1 MGYERMSENPDR
13 SNSARVAGNGW
24 TRPQAMR
31 KDQNRTAWLV
41 LFGLVCLGVATWG
54 VFNGLYWKRRER
66 VQQAALEMVK
76 RENDSFVAI
85 AYGGVTTNPEVGG
98 DFVSTKTFE
107 AQLDALIA
115 AGYTPITLDDVA
127 RFYKERR
134 LLPAKSL
141 LITFENSRRS
151 SYFTTGG
158 ILEKRR
164 WHAVMGVVTDDVRKE
179 VEGVILA
186 PYLKRMKTSPTWDL
200 AAESDHGTGEVTA
213 GADGRTAMFFSAPA
227 WLPDLSRFET
237 PEEFDRR
244 IRADHAAAVSF
255 FTNTLECTARAFFF
269 PMGNYGQFEAHNK
282 PLREAN
288 LKAVEDFYEMGFIID
303 GFGYNDA
310 HSDPRRLARLKV
322 DPAWSADE
330 LVRILDGVWPRE
342 IPGGWNDPPEAGG
355 VEKERWRAIWGE
367 CVPGADSSSVCLR
380 AKAPDDPV
388 VSDKGSTTGSKA
400 LVMGSNAFAEGS
412 FEIKFRMESG
422 GFTVFLNYVAED
434 DTVMLTFGKD
444 SSIILTRNQPER
456 TAGERLAA
464 EFLDSP
470 ISTGREHSLVLVTRS
485 GALFTMLDGRVLFGG
500 GVSLGTPRPRPGFVG
515 AGVWSGNPGEAEVEI
530 ISARLRAPLPRF
542 AFWDA
547 ESIRDKT
554 DVFAELERQAFRYD
568 GIAPPWFSASDG
580 MAGFQLVE
588 DLDVIKI
595 EAAKAF
601 CGVWPR
607 LKLSGKN
614 PFGNIPRETAAEA
627 FKDGGFAG
635 LYVDAS
641 ELEETGLPSM
651 RNWIASFRKDT
662 GYTNMPVA
670 VRFPASFVAGSLAV
684 GFLDTLPDV
693 IVVAADGSVVT
704 PVLRKRMHGLLSVV
718 PNDKGSVNY
727 YQLAKIDAKPQD
739 SQPGDPD
746 FAVRAER
753 LLTERRFLE
762 ADAAAKRW
770 TEAMPM
776 SADAWE
782 YKARLNVRETRG
794 DDAAAAYRKALE
806 LDPSR
811 IGVVTAFA
819 DYLMTTGK
827 AEDEAREMLDKYAK
841 AFPLNREIALAQARW
856 LDHKGMRAD
865 ARAILKDWVERQ
877 PDNIDIRV
885 ALHNY
890 LNEAPERYDNLLH
903 IIGMVEPNSQNLM
916 WFRRKI
922 EGTGFL
928 TFPESSAAFDFLRR
942 VASDSK
948 NGLVRRNYMTL
959 MPLEQP
965 ISENFSQSGLSD
977 NWEIFGNTGVLIGG
991 EYLLPGLP
999 DPSET
1004 NLRLKRSDLFRDG
1017 FVEARIG
1024 ESLGAFWLYA
1034 RRSTQGMVR
1043 FGFDSDGFLRIQAW
1057 QNGEPRV
1064 LDSVLWVRPKDDLT
1078 LRLEIRGDGAI
1089 GYFNGKHAFSTPLEI
1104 PRSLG
1109 YGWWGVAASASET
1122 GMAQTRLK
1130 VLSAGPMSPTIV
1142 VMDLLPTIMEAGTSE
1157 PAPTR
1162 DVLEA
1167 LRARVNDVGVI
1178 APVVG
1183 QQAVDRS
1190 LSSPDARSLDGL
1202 RVFARY
1208 HRLRLMPVVDLGYY
1222 NDPEPADVIAYMK
1235 KSGLDGLCLRVRRL
1249 PEAEWCAKME
1259 KALEAMFANV
1269 ILIQSEKPLAEAVQA
1284 DAKVVLHELQRG
1296 SLYLQAGQ
1304 ATWETQAEKFEKW
1317 KASPAGTSRKGAKPT
1332 LVVMPRGREN

>member
-1 MGYERMSENPDR
+1 MNENTDR
-13 SNSARVAGNGW
+13 QSSANMPGSGW

-41 LFGLVCLGVATWG
+41 LLGLVCLGVATWS
-54 VFNGLYWKRRER
+54 VLNGIYWKRRER
-66 VQQAALEMVK
+66 VERAALDMAK
-76 RENDSFVAI
+76 RESDSFVAI
-85 AYGGVTTNPEVGG
+85 SYGGVTTNPEDGG
-98 DFVSTKTFE
+98 DFISTKKFDS
-107 AQLDALIA
+107 QLDALMA
-115 AGYTPITLDDVA
+115 AGYIPITLDDVA

-134 LLPAKSL
+134 LLPAKAL

-151 SYFTTGG
+151 SYFTAGG
-158 ILEKRR
+158 LLEKRH

-179 VEGVILA
+179 AEGVILA
-186 PYLKRMKTSPTWDL
+186 PYLENMKSNPTWDL
-200 AAESDHGTGEVTA
+200 AAESDHGTGEVVA
-213 GADGRTAMFFSAPA
+213 SADGRTAMFFSAPA
-227 WLPDLSRFET
+227 WLSDLSRFET

-255 FTNTLECTARAFFF
+255 FTNTLGCAARAFFF

-303 GFGYNDA
+303 GFGYNNA
-310 HSDPRRLARLKV
+310 LSDPRRLARLKV

-330 LVRILDGVWPRE
+330 LVRILDGMWPRE
-342 IPGGWNDPPEAGG
+342 IPGGWNDSPKAGD
-355 VEKERWRAIWGE
+355 VEKDRWRAIWGE
-367 CVPGADSSSVCLR
+367 CMPDADSPSVFLR
-380 AKAPDDPV
+380 AKAPDDLV

-412 FEIKFRMESG
+412 FEIKFRMEGG

-434 DTVMLTFGKD
+434 DAVMLTFGND
-444 SSIILTRNQPER
+444 SSVILTRNQPGR
-456 TAGERLAA
+456 TAGERLAV
-464 EFLDSP
+464 EFLEFP
-470 ISTGREHSLVLVTRS
+470 IGTGREHSLVLVTRS

-500 GVSLGTPRPRPGFVG
+500 GVSLGNPRPSPGFVG
-515 AGVWSGNPGEAEVEI
+515 AGAWSGHPGEAEVEI
-530 ISARLRAPLPRF
+530 LSARLRAPLPRF

-547 ESIRDKT
+547 ESMRDKT

-595 EAAKAF
+595 AAAKSF

-641 ELEETGLPSM
+641 ELEETSLPLM
-651 RNWIASFRKDT
+651 RSWIESFRKDT
-662 GYTNMPVA
+662 GCTNMPVA

-684 GFLDTLPDV
+684 GFLNTLPGV

-704 PVLRKRMHGLLSVV
+704 PALRKRMHGLLSVV
-718 PNDKGSVNY
+718 PNDKDGAVNY
-727 YQLAKIDAKPQD
+727 YQLAKIDTKPQE
-739 SQPGDPD
+739 SKPGDPD

-753 LLTERRFLE
+753 LLAERRFLE
-762 ADAAAKRW
+762 ADAVAKLW
-770 TEAMPM
+770 TEAMPT

-794 DDAAAAYRKALE
+794 DEAAAAYRKALE
-806 LDPSR
+806 LDPGR

-827 AEDEAREMLDKYAK
+827 AEDEAREMLDRYAK

-856 LDHKGMRAD
+856 LDHKGLRAD

-877 PDNIDIRV
+877 PGNIDIRV

-890 LNEAPERYDNLLH
+890 LNEPPERYDNLLH
-903 IIGMVEPNSQNLM
+903 IIGMVAPNSQNLM

-922 EGTGFL
+922 EDSGLL

-942 VASDSK
+942 VARDSK
-948 NGLVRRNYMTL
+948 NGLVRRNYMSL

-965 ISENFSQSGLSD
+965 IVENFSESGLSD
-977 NWEIFGNTGVLIGG
+977 NWEVFGNNGALIGG

-1017 FVEARIG
+1017 FVETRIG

-1064 LDSVLWVRPKDDLT
+1064 MDSVLWVRPKDDLT

-1089 GYFNGKHAFSTPLEI
+1089 GYVDGKQAFSTPLDV
-1104 PRSLG
+1104 PRALG

-1130 VLSAGPMSPTIV
+1130 VLSSGPMNPTIV
-1142 VMDLLPTIMEAGTSE
+1142 VMDLLPTVREAGTSE

-1167 LRARVNDVGVI
+1167 LRGRAGDVGVI
-1178 APVVG
+1178 APLVG

-1190 LSSPDARSLDGL
+1190 LSSPDARSLDAL
-1202 RVFARY
+1202 RVFTRY

-1222 NDPEPADVIAYMK
+1222 NDPEPTDIIAYMK

-1249 PEAEWCAKME
+1249 PEAAWCEKME

-1269 ILIQSEKPLAEAVQA
+1269 ILIQNDKPLAEAVQA
-1284 DAKVVLHELQRG
+1284 DAKVVLRELQRG
-1296 SLYLQAGQ
+1296 SVYLQTGK
-1304 ATWETQAEKFEKW
+1304 ATWTTQAEKFEKW
-1317 KASPAGTSRKGAKPT
+1317 KASPAGTGCTGAKPMI
-1332 LVVMPRGREN
+1332 VVMPRGKED

>member
-1 MGYERMSENPDR
+1 MSENPDR
-13 SNSARVAGNGW
+13 PSSANMPGSGW

-41 LFGLVCLGVATWG
+41 FLGLVCLGVATWSL
-54 VFNGLYWKRRER
+54 FNGIYWKRRER
-66 VQQAALEMVK
+66 AERAALDMAR
-76 RENDSFVAI
+76 RESDSFVAI
-85 AYGGVTTNPEVGG
+85 SYGGVTTSPEAGG
-98 DFVSTKTFE
+98 DFVSTKKFDS
-107 AQLDALIA
+107 QLDALKA

-127 RFYKERR
+127 RLYREKRR
-134 LLPAKSL
+134 LPAKSL

-151 SYFTTGG
+151 SYFTVGG
-158 ILEKRR
+158 LLEKRR

-179 VEGVILA
+179 ADGVILA
-186 PYLKRMKTSPTWDL
+186 PYLERMKSSPTWDL
-200 AAESDHGTGEVTA
+200 AAESDHGTGEVVA
-213 GADGRTAMFFSAPA
+213 GADGRTAMFFSTPA
-227 WLPDLSRFET
+227 WLSNLSRFET
-237 PEEFDRR
+237 LEEFDGR

-255 FTNTLECTARAFFF
+255 FTNTLGCAARAFFF
-269 PMGNYGQFEAHNK
+269 PMGNYGQFEANNK

-288 LKAVEDFYEMGFIID
+288 LKAVGDFYELGFIID

-310 HSDPRRLARLKV
+310 LSDPRRLARLKV

-342 IPGGWNDPPEAGG
+342 IPGGWNDSPKAGD
-355 VEKERWRAIWGE
+355 VEKGRWRAIWGE
-367 CVPGADSSSVCLR
+367 CVPDVGSSSVYLR

-388 VSDKGSTTGSKA
+388 VSDKGSTTGSRA
-400 LVMGSNAFAEGS
+400 LVMGSNTFAEGS
-412 FEIKFRMESG
+412 FEIKFRMEGG
-422 GFTVFLNYVAED
+422 GFTVLLNYVAED
-434 DTVMLTFGKD
+434 DAVMLTFGKD
-444 SSIILTRNQPER
+444 SSVVLTRNRPER
-456 TAGERLAA
+456 AAGERLAA
-464 EFLDSP
+464 EFLECPVS
-470 ISTGREHSLVLVTRS
+470 SGREHSLVLVTRN
-485 GALFTMLDGRVLFGG
+485 GALFAMLDGRVLFGG
-500 GVSLGTPRPRPGFVG
+500 GVSLGNPRPRPGFVG
-515 AGVWSGNPGEAEVEI
+515 AGVWSDRPGEAEVEI
-530 ISARLRAPLPRF
+530 VSARLRAPLPRF

-547 ESIRDKT
+547 ESVRDKT
-554 DVFAELERQAFRYD
+554 DVFAELERLAFRYD

-580 MAGFQLVE
+580 MAGFRLVE
-588 DLDVIKI
+588 DLDLIKI
-595 EAAKAF
+595 EAAKTF

-614 PFGNIPRETAAEA
+614 PFGNIPREASAEA

-635 LYVDAS
+635 LFVDAG
-641 ELEETGLPSM
+641 ELEEKSLPLM
-651 RNWIASFRKDT
+651 RSWIESFREDT
-662 GYTNMPVA
+662 GCTNMAVA
-670 VRFPASFVAGSLAV
+670 VMFPASFVAGSLAP
-684 GFLDTLPDV
+684 GFFDTLPGV
-693 IVVAADGSVVT
+693 IAVAEDGSAVA
-704 PVLRKRMHGLLSVV
+704 PALRKRIHGLLSVV
-718 PNDKGSVNY
+718 PSDKDGAVNY
-727 YQLAKIDAKPQD
+727 YQLSEIDAKPQG
-739 SQPGDPD
+739 SRPGDPD
-746 FAVRAER
+746 FVVRAER
-753 LLTERRFLE
+753 LLSERRFLE

-770 TEAMPM
+770 TEAMPT

-794 DDAAAAYRKALE
+794 DDAVAAYRKALE
-806 LDPSR
+806 LDPGR
-811 IGVVTAFA
+811 IGVATAFA

-827 AEDEAREMLDKYAK
+827 AEDEAREMLDRYAK

-865 ARAILKDWVERQ
+865 AREILKDWVGRQ

-885 ALHNY
+885 ALHSY

-903 IIGMVEPNSQNLM
+903 IIGMVSPNSQNLM

-922 EGTGFL
+922 EDSGLL

-942 VASDSK
+942 VARDSK
-948 NGLVRRNYMTL
+948 NGLVRRNYLTL
-959 MPLEQP
+959 MPLEKP
-965 ISENFSQSGLSD
+965 IGEDFSESGLSG
-977 NWEIFGNTGVLIGG
+977 NWEIFGNNGVRIGN

-1004 NLRLKRSDLFRDG
+1004 NLRLKRSDLIRDG

-1064 LDSVLWVRPKDDLT
+1064 MDGVLWVRPKDDLT

-1089 GYFNGKHAFSTPLEI
+1089 GYFNGSQVFSTPLEI
-1104 PRSLG
+1104 PRALS

-1130 VLSAGPMSPTIV
+1130 ELSSGPMSPTIV
-1142 VMDLLPTIMEAGTSE
+1142 VMDLLPTVMETGVSVS
-1157 PAPTR
+1157 APTH

-1167 LRARVNDVGVI
+1167 LRARAGDVGVI

-1183 QQAVDRS
+1183 QQAADRS
-1190 LSSPDARSLDGL
+1190 LSSPDARALDGL

-1222 NDPEPADVIAYMK
+1222 NDPEPSDVIAYMK

-1259 KALEAMFANV
+1259 KALEALFANV
-1269 ILIQSEKPLAEAVQA
+1269 VLIQSDKPLAEAAQSG
-1284 DAKVVLHELQRG
+1284 AKVVLHELQRG
-1296 SLYLQAGQ
+1296 SLYLQTGQ
-1304 ATWETQAEKFEKW
+1304 ATWEAQAEEFEKW
-1317 KASPAGTSRKGAKPT
+1317 KASPAGTGRTGAKPT
-1332 LVVMPRGREN
+1332 MVVMPRGRED

>member
-1 MGYERMSENPDR
+1 MSENPN
-13 SNSARVAGNGW
+13 NSDSAKVAGSGW
-24 TRPQAMR
+24 ARPQAMR

-41 LFGLVCLGVATWG
+41 LLGLVCLGVATWG
-54 VFNGLYWKRRER
+54 VFNSIYWKRRER
-66 VQQAALEMVK
+66 IQKAALDMAK
-76 RENDSFVAI
+76 RTSDSFVAI
-85 AYGGVTTNPEVGG
+85 AYGGVTTNPDVGG
-98 DFVSTKTFE
+98 DFVSTKKF
-107 AQLDALIA
+107 ASQLDALTA
-115 AGYTPITLDDVA
+115 AGYTPITLEDVA
-127 RFYKERR
+127 RFYKEGRR
-134 LLPAKSL
+134 LPAKSL

-151 SYFTTGG
+151 SYFTTGSL
-158 ILEKRR
+158 LEKRR

-186 PYLKRMKTSPTWDL
+186 PYLKHMKSSPTWEL
-200 AAESDHGTGEVTA
+200 AAESDHGTGEVAA
-213 GADGRTAMFFSAPA
+213 GADGRTAMFFSSPE

-237 PEEFDRR
+237 LEEFDRR

-255 FTNTLECTARAFFF
+255 FSNKLGCAARAFFF
-269 PMGNYGQFEAHNK
+269 PMGNYGQFEAHNRQ
-282 PLREAN
+282 LREAN
-288 LKAVEDFYEMGFIID
+288 LKAVEDFYDMGFIID

-310 HSDPRRLARLKV
+310 LSDPRRLARLKV

-342 IPGGWNDPPEAGG
+342 IPGGWNDSPKAGD
-355 VEKERWRAIWGE
+355 VERERWRAIWGE
-367 CVPGADSSSVCLR
+367 CMPAADSSSVYLR

-388 VSDKGSTTGSKA
+388 ISDKGSTTGSKA

-412 FEIKFRMESG
+412 FEIKFRMEG
-422 GFTVFLNYVAED
+422 GAFTVFLNYVAED
-434 DTVMLTFGKD
+434 DAVMLTFGMD
-444 SSIILTRNQPER
+444 SSVILTRNRPER
-456 TAGERLAA
+456 TTGERLAA

-470 ISTGREHSLVLVTRS
+470 IGTGREHSLVLVMRN
-485 GALFTMLDGRVLFGG
+485 GALFTMLDRRMLFGG
-500 GVSLGTPRPRPGFVG
+500 GVSLGNPRPKPGFVG
-515 AGVWSGNPGEAEVEI
+515 AGVWSGRPGEAEVEI
-530 ISARLRAPLPRF
+530 VSARLRAPLPRF

-547 ESIRDKT
+547 ESMRDKT

-614 PFGNIPRETAAEA
+614 PFGNIPRETSAEA

-635 LYVDAS
+635 LYIDAS
-641 ELEETGLPSM
+641 ELDETSLSLM
-651 RNWIASFRKDT
+651 RSWIASFREDT
-662 GYTNMPVA
+662 GCTNMPVA
-670 VRFPASFVAGSLAV
+670 VRFPTSFVAGNLVV
-684 GFLDTLPDV
+684 GFLDTLPGV
-693 IVVAADGSVVT
+693 AVVAADGSVVT
-704 PVLRKRMHGLLSVV
+704 PVLWKRMHGLLSVV

-727 YQLAKIDAKPQD
+727 YQLAKIDAKPQE

-746 FAVRAER
+746 FVVRAER
-753 LLTERRFLE
+753 LLAERRFLE

-770 TEAMPM
+770 TEAMPT

-811 IGVVTAFA
+811 IGVVTDFA

-827 AEDEAREMLDKYAK
+827 AEDEAREMLDRYAK

-856 LDHKGMRAD
+856 LDHRGLRAD
-865 ARAILKDWVERQ
+865 ARAILEDWVGRQ

-885 ALHNY
+885 ALHGY
-890 LNEAPERYDNLLH
+890 LNEAPERYDNLRH
-903 IIGMVEPNSQNLM
+903 IIGMVAPNSQNLM

-922 EGTGFL
+922 EDSGLL

-942 VASDSK
+942 VARDSK

-965 ISENFSQSGLSD
+965 IVEDFSKSGLSD
-977 NWEIFGNTGVLIGG
+977 NWEIFGNNGALIGG

-1004 NLRLKRSDLFRDG
+1004 NMRLKRSDLFRDG

-1034 RRSTQGMVR
+1034 RRSTKGMVR

-1089 GYFNGKHAFSTPLEI
+1089 GYYNGRHAFSTPLEI
-1104 PRSLG
+1104 PRALG

-1130 VLSAGPMSPTIV
+1130 VLSSGPMSPTIV
-1142 VMDLLPTIMEAGTSE
+1142 VMDLLPTVMEAGTSE

-1162 DVLEA
+1162 DVLAA
-1167 LRARVNDVGVI
+1167 LRARVDDVGVI

-1183 QQAVDRS
+1183 QQSVDRT
-1190 LSSPDARSLDGL
+1190 LSSPDARSLDDL

-1235 KSGLDGLCLRVRRL
+1235 KFGFDGLCLRVRRL
-1249 PEAEWCAKME
+1249 PETEWCAKME
-1259 KALEAMFANV
+1259 KALEALFANV
-1269 ILIQSEKPLAEAVQA
+1269 VLIQSDKPLAEAVET

-1296 SLYLQAGQ
+1296 SLYLQTGQ

-1317 KASPAGTSRKGAKPT
+1317 KDSPAGTSRTGAKPT
-1332 LVVMPRGREN
+1332 LVVMPRGREG

>member
-1 MGYERMSENPDR
+1 MGYERMSENSDR
-13 SNSARVAGNGW
+13 SSSARVAGNGW

-54 VFNGLYWKRRER
+54 VLNGLYWKRRER
-66 VQQAALEMVK
+66 VQQAAQDMVK
-76 RENDSFVAI
+76 RESDSFVAI
-85 AYGGVTTNPEVGG
+85 AYGGVTTNPEPGG
-98 DFVSTKTFE
+98 DFVSTKNFE
-107 AQLDALIA
+107 SQLDALIA

-186 PYLKRMKTSPTWDL
+186 PYLKRMKTTPTWEL
-200 AAESDHGTGEVTA
+200 ASESDHGTGEVVA
-213 GADGRTAMFFSAPA
+213 DADGRTAMFYSAPA
-227 WLPDLSRFET
+227 WLPDHSRFET

-244 IRADHAAAVSF
+244 IRADHAASVSF

-380 AKAPDDPV
+380 AKAPVDPV
-388 VSDKGSTTGSKA
+388 VSDKGSTTGAKA

-444 SSIILTRNQPER
+444 SSIILTRNQPDR

-588 DLDVIKI
+588 DLDVVKI

-746 FAVRAER
+746 FVVRAER

-770 TEAMPM
+770 TEAMPT

-942 VASDSK
+942 MASDSK

-965 ISENFSQSGLSD
+965 IVENFSGGGLSD
-977 NWEIFGNTGVLIGG
+977 NWEVFGNNGVLIGG

-1004 NLRLKRSDLFRDG
+1004 NLRLKRSDLIRDG

-1034 RRSTQGMVR
+1034 RRSAQGMVR

-1064 LDSVLWVRPKDDLT
+1064 LDSVLWIRPKDDLT

-1104 PRSLG
+1104 PRALG

-1130 VLSAGPMSPTIV
+1130 VLSSGPMSPTIV
-1142 VMDLLPTIMEAGTSE
+1142 VMDLLPTIREAGTSE

-1178 APVVG
+1178 APLVG
-1183 QQAVDRS
+1183 QQAVDRT
-1190 LSSPDARSLDGL
+1190 LSSPDARALDGL

-1222 NDPEPADVIAYMK
+1222 NDPEPADIIAYMK
-1235 KSGLDGLCLRVRRL
+1235 KSGFDGLCLRVRRL

-1259 KALEAMFANV
+1259 KALEALFANV
-1269 ILIQSEKPLAEAVQA
+1269 ILIQNDKPLAEAVQA

-1296 SLYLQAGQ
+1296 SLYLQTGQ

-1332 LVVMPRGREN
+1332 LVVMPRGRKN

>member
-1 MGYERMSENPDR
+1 MNENPDR
-13 SNSARVAGNGW
+13 PSSAYMTGSGW
-24 TRPQAMR
+24 ARPQAMR

-41 LFGLVCLGVATWG
+41 LLGLVCLGVATWG
-54 VFNGLYWKRRER
+54 VIDGIYWKRLGRAERTAQDMARRES
-66 VQQAALEMVK
+66 
-76 RENDSFVAI
+76 DSFLAI

-98 DFVSTKTFE
+98 DFVSTKKF
-107 AQLDALIA
+107 ASQLDALTA

-127 RFYKERR
+127 RFYKEGR

-151 SYFTTGG
+151 TYFTASSL
-158 ILEKRR
+158 LEKRR

-179 VEGVILA
+179 VEEAILA
-186 PYLKRMKTSPTWDL
+186 PYLKNMKSSPTWDL
-200 AAESDHGTGEVTA
+200 AAESDHGTGEVAA
-213 GADGRTAMFFSAPA
+213 GADGRRAMFFSSPA
-227 WLPDLSRFET
+227 WLSDLSRFET
-237 PEEFDRR
+237 LVEFDRR

-255 FTNTLECTARAFFF
+255 FTNKLGCAARAFFF

-282 PLREAN
+282 QLREAN

-310 HSDPRRLARLKV
+310 LSDPRRLARLKV

-342 IPGGWNDPPEAGG
+342 IPGGWNDSPKAGD

-367 CVPGADSSSVCLR
+367 CIPDAGSPSVRLR

-400 LVMGSNAFAEGS
+400 LVMGSNAFSEGS
-412 FEIKFRMESG
+412 FEINFRIEG
-422 GFTVFLNYVAED
+422 GALTVFLNYVSED
-434 DTVMLTFGKD
+434 DTVMFTLGKD
-444 SSIILTRNQPER
+444 SSVVLTRNRPER
-456 TAGERLAA
+456 TTGERLAA
-464 EFLDSP
+464 EFLDPP
-470 ISTGREHSLVLVTRS
+470 IGTGREHSLVLVTRN
-485 GALFTMLDGRVLFGG
+485 GALFTMLDGRMLFGG
-500 GVSLGTPRPRPGFVG
+500 GVNLGNPRPKPGFVG
-515 AGVWSGNPGEAEVEI
+515 AGVWSGYPGEAEVEI
-530 ISARLRAPLPRF
+530 VSARLRAPLLRF
-542 AFWDA
+542 ASWDA
-547 ESIRDKT
+547 ESMRDKT
-554 DVFAELERQAFRYD
+554 DVFAELERQAFRYSA
-568 GIAPPWFSASDG
+568 IAPPWFSASDG
-580 MAGFQLVE
+580 MAGFQHVE

-614 PFGNIPRETAAEA
+614 PFGNIPRETSAEV

-641 ELEETGLPSM
+641 ELEEASLPLM
-651 RNWIASFRKDT
+651 RSWIESFREDT
-662 GYTNMPVA
+662 GCTNMPVA
-670 VRFPASFVAGSLAV
+670 VMFPAPFVAGSLAV
-684 GFLDTLPDV
+684 GFLDTLPGV
-693 IVVAADGSVVT
+693 IVVAADGTVVT
-704 PVLRKRMHGLLSVV
+704 PVLWKRMHGLLPVV
-718 PNDKGSVNY
+718 PSGKDGAVNY
-727 YQLAKIDAKPQD
+727 YQLAKIDAKPQE
-739 SQPGDPD
+739 SKPGDPD
-746 FAVRAER
+746 FVVRAER
-753 LLTERRFLE
+753 LLSERRFLE
-762 ADAAAKRW
+762 ADDVVRQW
-770 TEAMPM
+770 TEAMPT

-782 YKARLNVRETRG
+782 FKARLNVRETRG
-794 DDAAAAYRKALE
+794 DEAAAAYRKALE
-806 LDPSR
+806 LDPGR

-819 DYLMTTGK
+819 DYLTTTGK
-827 AEDEAREMLDKYAK
+827 AEDEARDMLDRYAK

-865 ARAILKDWVERQ
+865 ARTILQDWVGRQ
-877 PDNIDIRV
+877 PGNIDLRV

-890 LNEAPERYDNLLH
+890 LNEAPERYDNLLR
-903 IIGMVEPNSQNLM
+903 IIGMVAPNSQNLM

-922 EGTGFL
+922 EDSGLL

-942 VASDSK
+942 VARDSK
-948 NGLVRRNYMTL
+948 NGLVRRNYMSL
-959 MPLEQP
+959 MPLEHP
-965 ISENFSQSGLSD
+965 IIENFSESGLSE
-977 NWEIFGNTGVLIGG
+977 NWEIFGNTGALIGG

-999 DPSET
+999 DPAET

-1089 GYFNGKHAFSTPLEI
+1089 GYFNGRHAFSTPLEI
-1104 PRSLG
+1104 PRALG

-1130 VLSAGPMSPTIV
+1130 VLSSGPMSPTIV
-1142 VMDLLPTIMEAGTSE
+1142 VMDLLPVVREAGTSE

-1167 LRARVNDVGVI
+1167 LRARVDDVGVI

-1208 HRLRLMPVVDLGYY
+1208 HRLRLMPIVDLGYY

-1249 PEAEWCAKME
+1249 PEADWCAKME
-1259 KALEAMFANV
+1259 KALETLFANV
-1269 ILIQSEKPLAEAVQA
+1269 ILIQSDKPLAEAVEA

-1296 SLYLQAGQ
+1296 SLYLQTGQ
-1304 ATWETQAEKFEKW
+1304 ATWEAQAEKFEKW
-1317 KASPAGTSRKGAKPT
+1317 RESPSGTSRKGAKPM
-1332 LVVMPRGREN
+1332 LVVMPRGRKD

>member
-1 MGYERMSENPDR
+1 MSENPDR
-13 SNSARVAGNGW
+13 SSSAKMAGNGW

-54 VFNGLYWKRRER
+54 VLNGIYWKRRER
-66 VQQAALEMVK
+66 VQHAALDAAK
-76 RENDSFVAI
+76 RESDSFVAI
-85 AYGGVTTNPEVGG
+85 TYGGVTTKPEPGG

-107 AQLDALIA
+107 LQLDALKA

-127 RFYKERR
+127 RFYKEKR

-158 ILEKRR
+158 LLEKRR

-186 PYLKRMKTSPTWDL
+186 PYLKRMKSSPTWDL
-200 AAESDHGTGEVTA
+200 AAESDHGTGEVSA
-213 GADGRTAMFFSAPA
+213 GSDGRTAMFFSSPA

-237 PEEFDRR
+237 PGEFDRR

-255 FTNTLECTARAFFF
+255 FTNTIGCTARAFFF
-269 PMGNYGQFEAHNK
+269 PMGNYGQFEANNK
-282 PLREAN
+282 QLREAN
-288 LKAVEDFYEMGFIID
+288 LKAVEDFYEMGFVIN

-310 HSDPRRLARLKV
+310 NSDPRRLARLKV
-322 DPAWSADE
+322 DPTWSAEE
-330 LVRILDGVWPRE
+330 LVRILDGVWPRK
-342 IPGGWNDPPEAGG
+342 IPGGWNDPPDAGV

-367 CVPGADSSSVCLR
+367 CIPGADSSSVYLR

-388 VSDKGSTTGSKA
+388 VSDKGSTTGAKA
-400 LVMGSNAFAEGS
+400 LVMGSNAFSEGS
-412 FEIKFRMESG
+412 FEITFRMEGG
-422 GFTVFLNYVAED
+422 GFTVFLNYVAEE
-434 DTVMLTFGKD
+434 DTVMLSLGKD
-444 SSIILTRNQPER
+444 SSVILTRNQPDR
-456 TAGERLAA
+456 TSGERLAA

-470 ISTGREHSLVLVTRS
+470 ISAGREHSLVFVTRS

-530 ISARLRAPLPRF
+530 MSARLRAPLPRF

-568 GIAPPWFSASDG
+568 GITPPWFSASDG

-588 DLDVIKI
+588 DLDVIKV

-641 ELEETGLPSM
+641 ELDETGLPLM
-651 RNWIASFRKDT
+651 RSWIESFRKDT

-670 VRFPASFVAGSLAV
+670 IRFPASFVAGSLAV

-693 IVVAADGSVVT
+693 IVVAADGSVVA

-718 PNDKGSVNY
+718 PSDKGTVNY

-746 FAVRAER
+746 FVVRAER
-753 LLTERRFLE
+753 LLAERRFLE

-794 DDAAAAYRKALE
+794 DEAAAAYRKALE

-811 IGVVTAFA
+811 ISVVTAFA

-827 AEDEAREMLDKYAK
+827 SEDEAREMLDKYAK
-841 AFPLNREIALAQARW
+841 AFPLNRESALAQARW

-959 MPLEQP
+959 IPLEQP
-965 ISENFSQSGLSD
+965 IVENFSKAGLSD
-977 NWEIFGNTGVLIGG
+977 NWEVFGNNGVLIGG

-1034 RRSTQGMVR
+1034 RRSVQGMVR

-1104 PRSLG
+1104 PRALG

-1142 VMDLLPTIMEAGTSE
+1142 VMDLLPTVMDAGTSK

-1167 LRARVNDVGVI
+1167 LRTRVGDVGVI

-1183 QQAVDRS
+1183 QQAVDRT
-1190 LSSPDARSLDGL
+1190 LSSPDARSLGNL
-1202 RVFARY
+1202 RVFTRY
-1208 HRLRLMPVVDLGYY
+1208 HRLRLMPIVDLGYY

-1235 KSGLDGLCLRVRRL
+1235 NSGLDGLCLRVKRL
-1249 PEAEWCAKME
+1249 PEAEWRAKME

-1269 ILIQSEKPLAEAVQA
+1269 ILIQSEKPLAEAAQA

-1296 SLYLQAGQ
+1296 SLYLQTGQ
-1304 ATWETQAEKFEKW
+1304 ATWETQVEKFEKW
-1317 KASPAGTSRKGAKPT
+1317 KASPAGTSRTGAKPT
-1332 LVVMPRGREN
+1332 LVVMPRGKED

>member
-1 MGYERMSENPDR
+1 MSENPDR
-13 SNSARVAGNGW
+13 SAYAKAAGSGW

-31 KDQNRTAWLV
+31 KDENRTAWLV
-41 LFGLVCLGVATWG
+41 LLGLVCLGVATWSML
-54 VFNGLYWKRRER
+54 NGIYWKRRER
-66 VQQAALEMVK
+66 VQLAALDK
-76 RENDSFVAI
+76 AQRDSASFVAI
-85 AYGGVTTNPEVGG
+85 AYGGVTTNPEAGG
-98 DFVSTKTFE
+98 DFVSTKKF
-107 AQLDALIA
+107 ASQLDALTA

-127 RFYKERR
+127 RFYKEGR

-141 LITFENSRRS
+141 LLTFENSRRS

-158 ILEKRR
+158 LLEKRR

-186 PYLKRMKTSPTWDL
+186 PYLKHMKASPTWNL
-200 AAESDHGTGEVTA
+200 AAESDHGTGEVVA
-213 GADGRTAMFFSAPA
+213 GSDGRTAMFFSSPA
-227 WLPDLSRFET
+227 WLPNLSRFET
-237 PEEFDRR
+237 LEEFDRR

-255 FTNTLECTARAFFF
+255 FTNKLGCAARAFFF
-269 PMGNYGQFEAHNK
+269 PMGNYGQFEANNK

-288 LKAVEDFYEMGFIID
+288 LKAVGDFYEMGFIID
-303 GFGYNDA
+303 GFGYND
-310 HSDPRRLARLKV
+310 SLTDPRRLARLKV

-355 VEKERWRAIWGE
+355 VEKNRWRAIWGE
-367 CVPGADSSSVCLR
+367 CVPDADGTSVYLR

-412 FEIKFRMESG
+412 FEIKFRMEG
-422 GFTVFLNYVAED
+422 GAFTVFMNYVAED

-444 SSIILTRNQPER
+444 SSVILTRNQPER
-456 TAGERLAA
+456 TGGERLAA

-470 ISTGREHSLVLVTRS
+470 LGTGREHSLVLVMRN
-485 GALFTMLDGRVLFGG
+485 GALFTMLDGRMLFGG
-500 GVSLGTPRPRPGFVG
+500 GVGLGNQRPKPGIVG
-515 AGVWSGNPGEAEVEI
+515 AGVWSAHPGEAEAEI
-530 ISARLRAPLPRF
+530 LSARLRAPLPRF

-547 ESIRDKT
+547 ESIRDKA

-614 PFGNIPRETAAEA
+614 PFGNIPRETSAEA

-641 ELEETGLPSM
+641 ELEEASLPLM
-651 RNWIASFRKDT
+651 RSWIASFRSDT
-662 GYTNMPVA
+662 GCTNMPVA
-670 VRFPASFVAGSLAV
+670 IRFPASFVAGSLAV
-684 GFLDTLPDV
+684 GFLDTLPGV
-693 IVVAADGSVVT
+693 AVVAADGSVVT
-704 PVLRKRMHGLLSVV
+704 PVLWKRMHGLLSVV

-727 YQLAKIDAKPQD
+727 YQLAKIDAKPQE
-739 SQPGDPD
+739 SQPGDSD
-746 FAVRAER
+746 FVVRAER
-753 LLTERRFLE
+753 LLAERRFLE

-770 TEAMPM
+770 TEAMPT

-811 IGVVTAFA
+811 IGVVTEFA

-856 LDHKGMRAD
+856 LDRRGLRAD
-865 ARAILKDWVERQ
+865 ARAIIMDWVGRQ

-903 IIGMVEPNSQNLM
+903 IIDMVAPNSQNLM

-922 EGTGFL
+922 ESSGLL
-928 TFPESSAAFDFLRR
+928 TFPESSAAFGFLRR
-942 VASDSK
+942 VAMDSK
-948 NGLVRRNYMTL
+948 NSLVRRNYMTL

-965 ISENFSQSGLSD
+965 IVENFSKSGLSD
-977 NWEIFGNTGVLIGG
+977 NWEIFGNNGALIGG

-1078 LRLEIRGDGAI
+1078 LRLEIRGDGAS

-1104 PRSLG
+1104 PRGLG

-1130 VLSAGPMSPTIV
+1130 ALSSGPMSPTIV
-1142 VMDLLPTIMEAGTSE
+1142 VMDLLPTVMESGNSE

-1167 LRARVNDVGVI
+1167 LRALVDDVGVI

-1190 LSSPDARSLDGL
+1190 ISAPDARSLDGL

-1222 NDPEPADVIAYMK
+1222 NDPEPADVIDYMK
-1235 KSGLDGLCLRVRRL
+1235 KYGFDGLCLRVRRL
-1249 PEAEWCAKME
+1249 PEAEWRAKME
-1259 KALEAMFANV
+1259 KALEALFANV
-1269 ILIQSEKPLAEAVQA
+1269 VLIQSDNPLAEAAKA
-1284 DAKVVLHELQRG
+1284 DANVVLHELQRG
-1296 SLYLQAGQ
+1296 SLSLQTGR
-1304 ATWETQAEKFEKW
+1304 ATWETQAEEFDKW
-1317 KASPAGTSRKGAKPT
+1317 KASPDGTGRTVAKPT
-1332 LVVMPRGREN
+1332 LVVMPRGRED

>member
-1 MGYERMSENPDR
+1 MSENPDR
-13 SNSARVAGNGW
+13 SSSAKMAGSAW

-41 LFGLVCLGVATWG
+41 LLGFVCLGFATWG
-54 VFNGLYWKRRER
+54 VLNDIYWKRRER
-66 VQQAALEMVK
+66 MQQAALDMVK
-76 RENDSFVAI
+76 RESDSFLAI
-85 AYGGVTTNPEVGG
+85 AYGGVTTNPEAGG
-98 DFVSTKTFE
+98 DFVSTKKFDS
-107 AQLDALIA
+107 QLDALMA

-151 SYFTTGG
+151 SYFTAGG
-158 ILEKRR
+158 LLEKRH

-179 VEGVILA
+179 TEGVILA
-186 PYLKRMKTSPTWDL
+186 PYLSHMKSSPTWEL
-200 AAESDHGTGEVTA
+200 ASESDHGTVEVTA
-213 GADGRTAMFFSAPA
+213 SADGRTAMFFSAPA
-227 WLPDLSRFET
+227 WLPGLSRFET
-237 PEEFDRR
+237 LEEFDMR

-255 FTNTLECTARAFFF
+255 FTNKLGCAARAFFF

-310 HSDPRRLARLKV
+310 LSDPRRLARLKV

-342 IPGGWNDPPEAGG
+342 IPGGWNDPPKAGD

-367 CVPGADSSSVCLR
+367 CVPAANSPSVYLR

-412 FEIKFRMESG
+412 FEIKFRMEGG

-434 DTVMLTFGKD
+434 NAVMLTLGTD
-444 SSIILTRNQPER
+444 SSVILTRNQPER
-456 TAGERLAA
+456 AGGERLAS
-464 EFLDSP
+464 EFLETP
-470 ISTGREHSLVLVTRS
+470 IGTGREHSLILVTRG

-500 GVSLGTPRPRPGFVG
+500 GVSLGNPRPRPGFVG
-515 AGVWSGNPGEAEVEI
+515 AGVWSEHPGEAEVEI
-530 ISARLRAPLPRF
+530 VSARLRAPLPRF

-547 ESIRDKT
+547 ELIRDKT

-595 EAAKAF
+595 EAAKTF

-614 PFGNIPRETAAEA
+614 PFGNIPRETSAEA

-641 ELEETGLPSM
+641 ELEETSLPLM
-651 RNWIASFRKDT
+651 RSWIASFRKDT
-662 GYTNMPVA
+662 GCTNMPVA

-684 GFLDTLPDV
+684 GFLDTLPGV

-718 PNDKGSVNY
+718 PNDKDGAVNY
-727 YQLAKIDAKPQD
+727 YQLAKIDAKPQE

-746 FAVRAER
+746 FVVRAER
-753 LLTERRFLE
+753 LLSERRFLE
-762 ADAAAKRW
+762 ADAVAKRW
-770 TEAMPM
+770 TEAMPT

-794 DDAAAAYRKALE
+794 VEAAEAYRKALE
-806 LDPSR
+806 LDPGR
-811 IGVVTAFA
+811 ISVVTAFA

-827 AEDEAREMLDKYAK
+827 AEDEAREMLDRYAK

-856 LDHKGMRAD
+856 LDHRGLRSD
-865 ARAILKDWVERQ
+865 ARAILKDWVGRQ
-877 PDNIDIRV
+877 PDNIDLRV

-890 LNEAPERYDNLLH
+890 LNEASERYDNLQH

-922 EGTGFL
+922 ESSGLF
-928 TFPESSAAFDFLRR
+928 TFPESSAAFDFIRR
-942 VASDSK
+942 VARDSK

-959 MPLEQP
+959 MPLERP
-965 ISENFSQSGLSD
+965 IVENFSESGLSD
-977 NWEIFGNTGVLIGG
+977 NWEIFGNNGALIGG

-1017 FVEARIG
+1017 FVETRIG

-1089 GYFNGKHAFSTPLEI
+1089 GYVNGKHAFSTPLEI
-1104 PRSLG
+1104 PRALG

-1122 GMAQTRLK
+1122 GMAQTRIK

-1142 VMDLLPTIMEAGTSE
+1142 VMDLLPTVMATGTSE

-1167 LRARVNDVGVI
+1167 LRARVGDVGVI

-1190 LSSPDARSLDGL
+1190 LSSPDSRSLDGL

-1222 NDPEPADVIAYMK
+1222 NDPEPADVIAYIN

-1249 PEAEWCAKME
+1249 PGEEWCAKME
-1259 KALEAMFANV
+1259 KALEALFANV
-1269 ILIQSEKPLAEAVQA
+1269 ILIQSDKPLAEAAQS

-1296 SLYLQAGQ
+1296 SLCLQTGQ
-1304 ATWETQAEKFEKW
+1304 ATWEAQAEKFEKW
-1317 KASPAGTSRKGAKPT
+1317 RDSPSGTSRTGAKPA
-1332 LVVMPRGREN
+1332 LVVMPRGRKD

>member
-1 MGYERMSENPDR
+1 MGYERMSEKPER
-13 SNSARVAGNGW
+13 SNSAKTGSGW

-54 VFNGLYWKRRER
+54 VLNGLYWKRRER
-66 VQQAALEMVK
+66 AERAALETVK
-76 RENDSFVAI
+76 RESDSFVAI
-85 AYGGVTTNPEVGG
+85 AYGGVTTNPEPGG
-98 DFVSTKTFE
+98 DFVSTKNFE
-107 AQLDALIA
+107 SQLDALIA

-186 PYLKRMKTSPTWDL
+186 PYLKRMKTTPTWDL
-200 AAESDHGTGEVTA
+200 ASESDHGTGEVIA
-213 GADGRTAMFFSAPA
+213 DADGRTAMFYSSPA
-227 WLPDLSRFET
+227 WLPDHSRFET

-255 FTNTLECTARAFFF
+255 FTNTLGCAARAFFF

-310 HSDPRRLARLKV
+310 LSDPRRLARLKV

-342 IPGGWNDPPEAGG
+342 IPGGWNDSPKAGD
-355 VEKERWRAIWGE
+355 VERERWRAIWGE
-367 CVPGADSSSVCLR
+367 CMPAADSSSVYLR

-388 VSDKGSTTGSKA
+388 ISDKGSTTGSKA

-444 SSIILTRNQPER
+444 SSIILTRNQPDR
-456 TAGERLAA
+456 TAGERLAV
-464 EFLDSP
+464 ESLDSP
-470 ISTGREHSLVLVTRS
+470 ISAGREHSLILVTRS

-500 GVSLGTPRPRPGFVG
+500 GVSLGNPRPRPGFVG

-530 ISARLRAPLPRF
+530 LSARLRAPLPRF
-542 AFWDA
+542 AYWDA

-568 GIAPPWFSASDG
+568 GIAPPWFSASEG

-614 PFGNIPRETAAEA
+614 PFGNIPRETAAAA

-641 ELEETGLPSM
+641 ELDETGLPLM
-651 RNWIASFRKDT
+651 RSWIESFRKDT

-670 VRFPASFVAGSLAV
+670 LRFPASFVAGSLAV
-684 GFLDTLPDV
+684 GFLNTLPDV

-718 PNDKGSVNY
+718 PTDKGSVNY
-727 YQLAKIDAKPQD
+727 YQLAKIDAKPQE

-746 FAVRAER
+746 FVVRAER

-782 YKARLNVRETRG
+782 YKARLNVREMRG
-794 DDAAAAYRKALE
+794 DEAAAAYRKALE

-819 DYLMTTGK
+819 DYLMTSGK
-827 AEDEAREMLDKYAK
+827 SEDEARELLDKYAK

-965 ISENFSQSGLSD
+965 IVENFSKAGLSD
-977 NWEIFGNTGVLIGG
+977 NWEVFGNNGVLVGG

-1004 NLRLKRSDLFRDG
+1004 NLRLKRSDLIRDG

-1034 RRSTQGMVR
+1034 RRSAQGMVR

-1078 LRLEIRGDGAI
+1078 LRLEVRGDGAI

-1104 PRSLG
+1104 PRALG

-1142 VMDLLPTIMEAGTSE
+1142 VMDLLPTVMDAGTSK

-1167 LRARVNDVGVI
+1167 LRTRVGDVGVI

-1183 QQAVDRS
+1183 QQAVDRT
-1190 LSSPDARSLDGL
+1190 LSSPDARSLGNL
-1202 RVFARY
+1202 RVFTRY
-1208 HRLRLMPVVDLGYY
+1208 HRLRLMPIVDLGYY

-1235 KSGLDGLCLRVRRL
+1235 NSGLDGLCLRVKRL

-1269 ILIQSEKPLAEAVQA
+1269 ILIQSEKPLAEAAQA

-1296 SLYLQAGQ
+1296 SLYLQTGQ
-1304 ATWETQAEKFEKW
+1304 ATWEAQAEKFEKW
-1317 KASPAGTSRKGAKPT
+1317 KASPAGTSRTGAKPT
-1332 LVVMPRGREN
+1332 LVVMPRGKED

>member
-1 MGYERMSENPDR
+1 MSENPDR
-13 SNSARVAGNGW
+13 TSSAGMAGNGW

-31 KDQNRTAWLV
+31 KDQNRNAWLV

-54 VFNGLYWKRRER
+54 VLNGFYWKRRER
-66 VQQAALEMVK
+66 VQRAALDMAK
-76 RENDSFVAI
+76 RESDSFVAI
-85 AYGGVTTNPEVGG
+85 VYDGVTTKPEPGG
-98 DFVSTKTFE
+98 DFVSTKMFE
-107 AQLDALIA
+107 SQLDALKA

-127 RFYKERR
+127 RFYKEKR

-151 SYFTTGG
+151 SYFTTAGL
-158 ILEKRR
+158 LEKRR

-186 PYLKRMKTSPTWDL
+186 PYLERMKSSPTWEL
-200 AAESDHGTGEVTA
+200 AVESDHGTGEVTA
-213 GADGRTAMFFSAPA
+213 GADGRKAMFFSAPA

-237 PEEFDRR
+237 LEEFDRR

-255 FTNTLECTARAFFF
+255 FTNKLECAARAFFF
-269 PMGNYGQFEAHNK
+269 PMGNYGQFEAHNR

-288 LKAVEDFYEMGFIID
+288 LKAVEDFYEMGFVID

-322 DPAWSADE
+322 DPTWSADE

-342 IPGGWNDPPEAGG
+342 TPGGWNDPPEAGD

-367 CVPGADSSSVCLR
+367 CIPGAGSSSVYLR

-412 FEIKFRMESG
+412 LEIKFRMEGG
-422 GFTVFLNYVAED
+422 GFTVFLNYVGED
-434 DTVMLTFGKD
+434 DTVMLTLGND
-444 SSIILTRNQPER
+444 SSVILTRNQPER
-456 TAGERLAA
+456 PGGERLAA

-470 ISTGREHSLVLVTRS
+470 ISTGREHSLVLVSRN
-485 GALFTMLDGRVLFGG
+485 GALFTMLDGRMLFAG
-500 GVSLGTPRPRPGFVG
+500 GVSLGNPRPKPGFVG
-515 AGVWSGNPGEAEVEI
+515 AGVWSGHPGEAVVEI
-530 ISARLRAPLPRF
+530 MSARLRAPLPRL
-542 AFWDA
+542 AVWDA

-614 PFGNIPRETAAEA
+614 PFGNIPRETSAEA

-635 LYVDAS
+635 LYIDAS
-641 ELEETGLPSM
+641 ELDETGLPLM
-651 RNWIASFRKDT
+651 RSWIASFRQDT

-670 VRFPASFVAGSLAV
+670 VRFPASFVSGSLAV
-684 GFLDTLPDV
+684 GFLDTLPGV
-693 IVVAADGSVVT
+693 TVVAADGSAVT
-704 PVLRKRMHGLLSVV
+704 PVLWKRMHGLLPVV
-718 PNDKGSVNY
+718 PNGKDGAVNY
-727 YQLAKIDAKPQD
+727 YQLAKIDANPQD
-739 SQPGDPD
+739 AQPGDPD
-746 FAVRAER
+746 FVVRVER

-770 TEAMPM
+770 TEAMPT

-806 LDPSR
+806 LDPGR
-811 IGVVTAFA
+811 ISVVTAFA

-827 AEDEAREMLDKYAK
+827 AEDEAREMLDRYAK

-865 ARAILKDWVERQ
+865 ARAILKDWVKRQ
-877 PDNIDIRV
+877 PDNIDNRV

-890 LNEAPERYDNLLH
+890 LNDAPERYENLLH
-903 IIGMVEPNSQNLM
+903 IIDMVAPSSQNLM

-922 EGTGFL
+922 ESSGLF

-965 ISENFSQSGLSD
+965 ISENFSMSSLSD
-977 NWEIFGNTGVLIGG
+977 NWEVFGNTGVLIGG

-1004 NLRLKRSDLFRDG
+1004 NLRLKRSDLIRDG

-1078 LRLEIRGDGAI
+1078 LRLEVRGDGAI
-1089 GYFNGKHAFSTPLEI
+1089 GYFNGRHVFSTSLEI
-1104 PRSLG
+1104 PRVLG

-1130 VLSAGPMSPTIV
+1130 ELSSGPLRPTIA
-1142 VMDLLPTIMEAGTSE
+1142 VMDLLPTVMEAGTSE

-1167 LRARVNDVGVI
+1167 LRARVGDVGVI

-1183 QQAVDRS
+1183 QQAVDRTF
-1190 LSSPDARSLDGL
+1190 SSPDARALDGL
-1202 RVFARY
+1202 RVFVRY
-1208 HRLRLMPVVDLGYY
+1208 HRLRLMPIVDLGYY

-1235 KSGLDGLCLRVRRL
+1235 KSGFDGLCLRVRRL

-1259 KALEAMFANV
+1259 KALEALFANV
-1269 ILIQSEKPLAEAVQA
+1269 ILIQSDKPLAEAAQN

-1296 SLYLQAGQ
+1296 SLYLQTGQ

-1317 KASPAGTSRKGAKPT
+1317 KASPAGKDRTGTKPM

>member
-1 MGYERMSENPDR
+1 MSENPNR
-13 SNSARVAGNGW
+13 SSSAGMAGGGW

-31 KDQNRTAWLV
+31 KDQNRTAWFV
-41 LFGLVCLGVATWG
+41 LFGLVCLGVATWS
-54 VFNGLYWKRRER
+54 VLNGIYWKRRER
-66 VQQAALEMVK
+66 VQRAALDMAK
-76 RENDSFVAI
+76 RESDSFVAI
-85 AYGGVTTNPEVGG
+85 AYDGVTTKPEPGG
-98 DFVSTKTFE
+98 DFVSTKMFE
-107 AQLDALIA
+107 SQLDALKA

-127 RFYKERR
+127 RFYKEKR

-151 SYFTTGG
+151 TYFTAAGL
-158 ILEKRR
+158 LEKRR

-179 VEGVILA
+179 AEGVILA
-186 PYLKRMKTSPTWDL
+186 PYLKHMKSSPTWDL
-200 AAESDHGTGEVTA
+200 AAESDHGTGEVVA
-213 GADGRTAMFFSAPA
+213 DADGRTALFYSAPA
-227 WLPDLSRFET
+227 WLTDLSRFET
-237 PEEFDRR
+237 LEEFDRR

-255 FTNTLECTARAFFF
+255 FTNTLGGATRAFFF

-288 LKAVEDFYEMGFIID
+288 LKAVEDFYEMGFVID

-310 HSDPRRLARLKV
+310 HSDPRCLARLKV

-367 CVPGADSSSVCLR
+367 CIPDANSSSVYLR
-380 AKAPDDPV
+380 AKAPDDPI

-412 FEIKFRMESG
+412 FEIKFRMEGG

-434 DTVMLTFGKD
+434 DTVMLTFGND
-444 SSIILTRNQPER
+444 SSVVLTRNQPER
-456 TAGERLAA
+456 AAGERLAA

-470 ISTGREHSLVLVTRS
+470 IGAGLEHSLVLVTRS

-500 GVSLGTPRPRPGFVG
+500 GVSLRNPRPRPGFVG
-515 AGVWSGNPGEAEVEI
+515 AGVWSGHPGEAEVEI
-530 ISARLRAPLPRF
+530 VSARLRAPLPRF

-568 GIAPPWFSASDG
+568 GIAPPWFAASDG

-607 LKLSGKN
+607 MKLSGKN
-614 PFGNIPRETAAEA
+614 PFDNIPRETAAEA

-635 LYVDAS
+635 LYIDAS
-641 ELEETGLPSM
+641 ELDETGLPLM
-651 RNWIASFRKDT
+651 RSWIASFRKDT
-662 GYTNMPVA
+662 ECTNMPVA

-684 GFLDTLPDV
+684 GFLDTLPNV

-718 PNDKGSVNY
+718 PNGKGAINY
-727 YQLAKIDAKPQD
+727 YQLAKIDANPQD

-746 FAVRAER
+746 FVVRAER
-753 LLTERRFLE
+753 LLSERRFLE
-762 ADAAAKRW
+762 ADAIAKRW
-770 TEAMPM
+770 TEAMPT

-811 IGVVTAFA
+811 IDVVTAFA

-827 AEDEAREMLDKYAK
+827 AEDEARDMLDRYAK

-865 ARAILKDWVERQ
+865 ARAILKDWVRRQ

-885 ALHNY
+885 ALHTY
-890 LNEAPERYDNLLH
+890 LNEAPERYDNLQH

-922 EGTGFL
+922 EGTGLL

-965 ISENFSQSGLSD
+965 IVEKFSESGLSD
-977 NWEIFGNTGVLIGG
+977 NWEIFGNNGALIGG

-1004 NLRLKRSDLFRDG
+1004 NLRLKRSDLIRDG

-1034 RRSTQGMVR
+1034 RRSAQGMVR

-1078 LRLEIRGDGAI
+1078 LRLDIRGDGAI
-1089 GYFNGKHAFSTPLEI
+1089 GYFNGRHAFSTPLEI
-1104 PRSLG
+1104 PRALG

-1130 VLSAGPMSPTIV
+1130 VLSAGPMCPTIV
-1142 VMDLLPTIMEAGTSE
+1142 VMDLLPTVMEAGTSE

-1167 LRARVNDVGVI
+1167 LRERVCDVGVI

-1183 QQAVDRS
+1183 QQTVDRAI
-1190 LSSPDARSLDGL
+1190 SSPDARSLDGL

-1208 HRLRLMPVVDLGYY
+1208 HRLRLMPILDLGYY

-1235 KSGLDGLCLRVRRL
+1235 KSGFDGLCLRVRRF
-1249 PEAEWCAKME
+1249 PEAAWYAKME
-1259 KALEAMFANV
+1259 KALEALFANV
-1269 ILIQSEKPLAEAVQA
+1269 ILIQSEKPLAEAAQA
-1284 DAKVVLHELQRG
+1284 DAKVVLRELQRG
-1296 SLYLQAGQ
+1296 SLYLQTGH

-1317 KASPAGTSRKGAKPT
+1317 KASPAGTGRTGTKPM
-1332 LVVMPRGREN
+1332 LVVMPRGRED

>member
-1 MGYERMSENPDR
+1 MSENPDKP
-13 SNSARVAGNGW
+13 SSANIPGSGW

-41 LFGLVCLGVATWG
+41 LLGLVCLGVATWG
-54 VFNGLYWKRRER
+54 VLNDTYWKRRER
-66 VQQAALEMVK
+66 VERAALDMAK
-76 RENDSFVAI
+76 RKSDSFVAI

-98 DFVSTKTFE
+98 DFVSTKEFD
-107 AQLDALIA
+107 AQLDALKA
-115 AGYTPITLDDVA
+115 AGYTAITLDDVA

-158 ILEKRR
+158 LLEKRH

-179 VEGVILA
+179 AEGVILA
-186 PYLKRMKTSPTWDL
+186 PYLEHMKSNPTWDL

-213 GADGRTAMFFSAPA
+213 SADGRTAMFFSAPA

-237 PEEFDRR
+237 LEEFDRR

-255 FTNTLECTARAFFF
+255 FTNTLGCAARAFFF

-282 PLREAN
+282 PLREVN

-310 HSDPRRLARLKV
+310 LSDPRRLARLKV

-342 IPGGWNDPPEAGG
+342 IPGGWNDSPRAGD

-367 CVPGADSSSVCLR
+367 CIPDTESSSVYLR

-400 LVMGSNAFAEGS
+400 LVMGSNAFADGS
-412 FEIKFRMESG
+412 FEIKFRLEGG

-434 DTVMLTFGKD
+434 DAVMLTFGQD
-444 SSIILTRNQPER
+444 SSVILTRNQPER
-456 TAGERLAA
+456 TGGERLAA
-464 EFLDSP
+464 EFLESP
-470 ISTGREHSLVLVTRS
+470 IGKGREHSLVLVTRS

-500 GVSLGTPRPRPGFVG
+500 GVSLGNPRPRPGFVG

-547 ESIRDKT
+547 ESIRNKT

-614 PFGNIPRETAAEA
+614 PFGNIPRETSAEA

-641 ELEETGLPSM
+641 ELEETSLPLM
-651 RNWIASFRKDT
+651 RKWIASFREDT
-662 GYTNMPVA
+662 GCTNMPVA

-684 GFLDTLPDV
+684 GFLNTLPGV

-704 PVLRKRMHGLLSVV
+704 PALRKRMHGLLSVV
-718 PNDKGSVNY
+718 PNDKDGAVNY
-727 YQLAKIDAKPQD
+727 YQLSKIDSKPQE
-739 SQPGDPD
+739 SKPGDPD
-746 FAVRAER
+746 FVVRAER
-753 LLTERRFLE
+753 LLSERRFLE
-762 ADAAAKRW
+762 ADAAAKSW
-770 TEAMPM
+770 TEAMPT

-794 DDAAAAYRKALE
+794 DEAAEAYRKALE
-806 LDPSR
+806 LDPGR
-811 IGVVTAFA
+811 ISVVTAFA
-819 DYLMTTGK
+819 DYLMTSGK
-827 AEDEAREMLDKYAK
+827 AEDEAREMLDRYAK

-856 LDHKGMRAD
+856 LDHRGLRAD
-865 ARAILKDWVERQ
+865 ARAILMDWIGRQ
-877 PDNIDIRV
+877 PGNIDLRV

-903 IIGMVEPNSQNLM
+903 IIGMVAPNSQNLM

-922 EGTGFL
+922 EDSGLL

-942 VASDSK
+942 VARDSK
-948 NGLVRRNYMTL
+948 NGLVRRNYMSL

-965 ISENFSQSGLSD
+965 ICENFSESSLSD
-977 NWEIFGNTGVLIGG
+977 NWEIFGNNGALIGG

-1064 LDSVLWVRPKDDLT
+1064 LDSVLWIRPKDGLT

-1089 GYFNGKHAFSTPLEI
+1089 GYADGRHAFSTPLEI
-1104 PRSLG
+1104 PRALG

-1122 GMAQTRLK
+1122 GMAQTRLR
-1130 VLSAGPMSPTIV
+1130 VLSSGPMSPTIV
-1142 VMDLLPTIMEAGTSE
+1142 VMDLLPIVRETGTSE

-1167 LRARVNDVGVI
+1167 LRARAGDVGVI

-1183 QQAVDRS
+1183 QQAVDRT

-1208 HRLRLMPVVDLGYY
+1208 HRLRLMPIVDLGYY
-1222 NDPEPADVIAYMK
+1222 NDPEPSDIIAYMK

-1249 PEAEWCAKME
+1249 PDAEWCAKME
-1259 KALEAMFANV
+1259 KALEALFANI
-1269 ILIQSEKPLAEAVQA
+1269 ILIQSDKPLAEAAQN

-1296 SLYLQAGQ
+1296 SVYLQTGK
-1304 ATWETQAEKFEKW
+1304 ATWATQAETFEKW
-1317 KASPAGTSRKGAKPT
+1317 KASPAGTGRTGAKPMI
-1332 LVVMPRGREN
+1332 VVMPRGKND

>member
-1 MGYERMSENPDR
+1 MSENPDR
-13 SNSARVAGNGW
+13 SACAKAAGSGW

-31 KDQNRTAWLV
+31 KDENRTAWLV
-41 LFGLVCLGVATWG
+41 FFGLVCLGVATWG
-54 VFNGLYWKRRER
+54 LLNGIYWKRRER
-66 VQQAALEMVK
+66 VQLAALDKANRVS
-76 RENDSFVAI
+76 DSFVAI
-85 AYGGVTTNPEVGG
+85 AYGGVTTNPEAGG
-98 DFVSTKTFE
+98 DFVSTRKF
-107 AQLDALIA
+107 ASQLDALTA

-127 RFYKERR
+127 RFYKEGR
-134 LLPAKSL
+134 LLPQKSIL
-141 LITFENSRRS
+141 LTFENSRRS
-151 SYFTTGG
+151 SYFTTSSL
-158 ILEKRR
+158 LEKRR

-186 PYLKRMKTSPTWDL
+186 PYLKHMKASPTWNL
-200 AAESDHGTGEVTA
+200 AAESDHGTGEVVA
-213 GADGRTAMFFSAPA
+213 GSDGRTAMFFSSPA

-237 PEEFDRR
+237 LAEFDRR

-255 FTNTLECTARAFFF
+255 FTNKLGCAAQAFFF
-269 PMGNYGQFEAHNK
+269 PMGNYGQYEAHNK
-282 PLREAN
+282 QLREAN
-288 LKAVEDFYEMGFIID
+288 LKAVEDFYDMGFIID
-303 GFGYNDA
+303 GFGYNGPL
-310 HSDPRRLARLKV
+310 SDPRRLARLKV

-342 IPGGWNDPPEAGG
+342 IPGGWNDSPKSGT

-367 CVPGADSSSVCLR
+367 CIADADGPSVYLR

-388 VSDKGSTTGSKA
+388 VSDKGSTTGSKT
-400 LVMGSNAFAEGS
+400 LVMGSNAFSEGS
-412 FEIKFRMESG
+412 FEIKFRMDG
-422 GFTVFLNYVAED
+422 GAFTVFLNYVAED
-434 DTVMLTFGKD
+434 DAVMLTLGED
-444 SSIILTRNQPER
+444 SSIILSRNRPER
-456 TAGERLAA
+456 ASGERLAA

-470 ISTGREHSLVLVTRS
+470 IGAGREHSLVLVTRN
-485 GALFTMLDGRVLFGG
+485 GALFTMLDGRMLFGG
-500 GVSLGTPRPRPGFVG
+500 GVGLGDPRPKPGFVG
-515 AGVWSGNPGEAEVEI
+515 AGVWSARPGEAEVEI
-530 ISARLRAPLPRF
+530 VSARLRAPLPRF

-547 ESIRDKT
+547 ESMRDKT

-614 PFGNIPRETAAEA
+614 PFGNIPRETSAEA

-635 LYVDAS
+635 LYIDAS
-641 ELEETGLPSM
+641 ELDETSLPLM
-651 RNWIASFRKDT
+651 RSWIASFRSDT
-662 GYTNMPVA
+662 GSTNMPVA
-670 VRFPASFVAGSLAV
+670 IRFPASFVAGSLAV
-684 GFLDTLPDV
+684 GFLDTLPNV
-693 IVVAADGSVVT
+693 TVVAADGSVVT
-704 PVLRKRMHGLLSVV
+704 PVLKKRMHGLLSVV
-718 PNDKGSVNY
+718 PDDKGSVNY
-727 YQLAKIDAKPQD
+727 YQLAKIDAKPQE
-739 SQPGDPD
+739 SRPGDPD
-746 FAVRAER
+746 FVVRAER
-753 LLTERRFLE
+753 LLAERRFLE
-762 ADAAAKRW
+762 ADAAARRW
-770 TEAMPM
+770 TEAMPT

-794 DDAAAAYRKALE
+794 DEAAAAYRKALE
-806 LDPSR
+806 LDPGR
-811 IGVVTAFA
+811 VDVVTAFA

-827 AEDEAREMLDKYAK
+827 AEDEAREMLDRYAK
-841 AFPLNREIALAQARW
+841 AFPLNREIAMAQARW
-856 LDHKGMRAD
+856 LDHKGLRAD
-865 ARAILKDWVERQ
+865 ARAILEDWVGRQ

-890 LNEAPERYDNLLH
+890 LNEAPERYDNLQH
-903 IIGMVEPNSQNLM
+903 IIGMVAPNSQNLM

-922 EGTGFL
+922 EDSGLL
-928 TFPESSAAFDFLRR
+928 TFPESSAAFGFLRR
-942 VASDSK
+942 VARDSK
-948 NGLVRRNYMTL
+948 NGLVRRNYMSL

-965 ISENFSQSGLSD
+965 IVENFSVSGLSD
-977 NWEIFGNTGVLIGG
+977 NWEIFGNNGALIGG

-999 DPSET
+999 DPSES
-1004 NLRLKRSDLFRDG
+1004 NLRLKRSDLFRDA

-1034 RRSTQGMVR
+1034 RRSTKGMVR

-1078 LRLEIRGDGAI
+1078 LRLEIRGDGTI
-1089 GYFNGKHAFSTPLEI
+1089 GYYNGRHVFSTPLEI
-1104 PRSLG
+1104 PRALG

-1130 VLSAGPMSPTIV
+1130 MLSSGPMSPAIV
-1142 VMDLLPTIMEAGTSE
+1142 VMDLLPGATESGAPV

-1167 LRARVNDVGVI
+1167 LRARVDDVGVI

-1183 QQAVDRS
+1183 QQSVDRT
-1190 LSSPDARSLDGL
+1190 LSSADARSLDAL

-1235 KSGLDGLCLRVRRL
+1235 KFGLDGLCLRVRRL

-1259 KALEAMFANV
+1259 KVLEALFANV
-1269 ILIQSEKPLAEAVQA
+1269 ILIQSDKPLAESVET

-1296 SLYLQAGQ
+1296 SLYLQTGQ
-1304 ATWETQAEKFEKW
+1304 ATWEVRAEKFEKW
-1317 KASPAGTSRKGAKPT
+1317 RDSPAGTSRTGAKPT
-1332 LVVMPRGREN
+1332 LVVMPRGRED